1 MNLLILL
8 SHLIRYVL
16 IFLSLQSGCDETLR
30 RMNRRYT
37 TKDYKEAVELLRA
50 NIKDIAFTTD
60 IIVGFPGESEEE
72 FNKSYQFVEEI
83 AFSQIHVFKY
93 SPRNG
98 TPAAKMKSQIAPEI
112 KKKEAERMIQLANV
126 YKINF
131 KSADRKN
138 YGSII

>member
-1 MNLLILL
+1 MVHTIKGLERIRL
-8 SHLIRYVL
+8 SSIEPSIVNHEFVDTIKSLDKICPH
-16 IFLSLQSGCDETLR
+16 FHLSLQSGCDETLR

-83 AFSQIHVFKY
+83 AFSQIHVL
-93 SPRNG
+93 NILLE
-98 TPAAKMKSQIAPEI
+98 MVH
-112 KKKEAERMIQLANV
+112 QLL
-126 YKINF
+126 
-131 KSADRKN
+131 R
-138 YGSII
+138 